1 MLGAEN
7 EAAESERTAAEEG
20 EWLGKGDGLES
31 RRELGKGALCRVSF
45 LGYISSVQR
54 TGCS

>member
-1 MLGAEN
+1 MLGAEK

-20 EWLGKGDGLES
+20 EWLGKEDVLES
-31 RRELGKGALCRVSF
+31 RQELEKGALCRVSF